1 MKYFDIYQ
9 KRLNRYGNNIQE
21 RTKNQRILFFDRYKA
36 QSVYQIP
43 FKEDTAVFEP
53 YKQNES
59 KDLHY
64 LLTNLDIELK
74 SGEYYNLKDFEGNNL
89 GDWMVFYLD
98 ENHSR
103 GYNKYIMLRLTHE
116 ISVNGKGD
124 FLAYYYGPME
134 RTIQDLIASKKAD
147 ILYEDKD
154 KDAHIIMPKLE
165 VKKDDYIII
174 NGMEDEPY
182 LVTGFDKTSIPGVI
196 YISLNET
203 LVREKQK
210 IDSEETSQIW
220 I

>member
-74 SGEYYNLKDFEGNNL
+74 SGEYYNLEDFEGNNL
-89 GDWMVFYLD
+89 GIWMVFYLD

-103 GYNKYIMLRLTHE
+103 GYNKYIMLRLTHK
-116 ISVNGKGD
+116 ISVNGTGD

-134 RTIQDLIASKKAD
+134 RTVQDLIASKKTV
-147 ILYEDKD
+147 LYEDKD
-154 KDAHIIMPKLE
+154 KDAHIIMP
-165 VKKDDYIII
+165 
-174 NGMEDEPY
+174 
-182 LVTGFDKTSIPGVI
+182 
-196 YISLNET
+196 
-203 LVREKQK
+203 R
-210 IDSEETSQIW
+210 
-220 I
+220 

>member
-89 GDWMVFYLD
+89 GDWMVL
-98 ENHSR
+98 
-103 GYNKYIMLRLTHE
+103 LL
-116 ISVNGKGD
+116 
-124 FLAYYYGPME
+124 
-134 RTIQDLIASKKAD
+134 
-147 ILYEDKD
+147 
-154 KDAHIIMPKLE
+154 
-165 VKKDDYIII
+165 
-174 NGMEDEPY
+174 
-182 LVTGFDKTSIPGVI
+182 
-196 YISLNET
+196 
-203 LVREKQK
+203 
-210 IDSEETSQIW
+210 
-220 I
+220 

>member
-43 FKEDTAVFEP
+43 FKEGTAVFEP
-53 YKQNES
+53 HKQNES

-74 SGEYYNLKDFEGNNL
+74 SGEYYNLEDFEGNNL
-89 GDWMVFYLD
+89 GIWMVFYLD

-103 GYNKYIMLRLTHE
+103 GYNKYIMLRLTHK

-124 FLAYYYGPME
+124 FLAYYYGPRE
-134 RTIQDLIASKKAD
+134 GTIQDLIASKKTV
-147 ILYEDKD
+147 LYEDKD
-154 KDAHIIMPKLE
+154 KDAHIIMPRLD

-182 LVTGFDKTSIPGVI
+182 LVTGFDKTSVPGVI